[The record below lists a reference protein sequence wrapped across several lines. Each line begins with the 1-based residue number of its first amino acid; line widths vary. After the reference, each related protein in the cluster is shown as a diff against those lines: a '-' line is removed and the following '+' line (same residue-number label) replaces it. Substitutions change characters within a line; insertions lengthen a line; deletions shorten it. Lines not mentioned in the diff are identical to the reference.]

1 LISCSR
7 LRLLLTVF
15 CVVVVNPAT
24 SIGVSTSVDSGFVSR
39 PILKIYHLCLQIQN
53 MPAKKKPPIGTIN
66 TSDVIWNFI
75 FNALTS
81 NLSPLAYNSSKA
93 ANQLLA
99 PPATP
104 GFQKLSIMTLVESP
118 NSCCSAQ
125 AADLTLT
132 YCSKNKHPY

>member
-1 LISCSR
+1 
-7 LRLLLTVF
+7 
-15 CVVVVNPAT
+15 
-24 SIGVSTSVDSGFVSR
+24 
-39 PILKIYHLCLQIQN
+39 

-66 TSDVIWNFI
+66 TSDAIWNFI

-93 ANQLLA
+93 AHQLLA

-104 GFQKLSIMTLVESP
+104 GFQKLSIMTVVESP
-118 NSCCSAQ
+118 HSCCSAQ

-132 YCSKNKHPY
+132 YWSKNKHPY